1 MRLTRDGVDSSSV
14 GRVLSENDSKAG
26 VEMEVDMAVE
36 EPWTRVVSLCVDVIQ
51 LNGTLAST

>member
-36 EPWTRVVSLCVDVIQ
+36 EPRTRVVSLCVDVIQ
-51 LNGTLAST
+51 LNGTLASI